1 MAEEGKKE
9 EENQADVQAEE
20 TRARLTGWAPEDEFK
35 GDPDKWSDAAAWNDR
50 ADKILP
56 IMRASNKRLET
67 DLISTRAELENLK
80 RVMNSIVKTNEK
92 VSKRQYERA
101 LETLRKEQAQAIT
114 DQDPTKFADLEKQK
128 DALEKPQIIK
138 TQPGQQPG
146 PHPEFQQWVV
156 DNPWY
161 TDDPER
167 RTYADSQV
175 SFVTQMNPS
184 LTGRQFFDAV
194 KKEVEGKFPD
204 RFKNPNRK
212 KKSNVDAGGDTR
224 GGGGSKKGK
233 TYADLPDDAKKV
245 CDGLVKDIEG
255 YKKEEYVKDYFEEE

>member
-1 MAEEGKKE
+1 MAEEKKE
-9 EENQADVQAEE
+9 ENQVDMQAEE
-20 TRARLTGWAPEDEFK
+20 TRARLTGWTPEDEFK
-35 GDPDKWSDAAAWNDR
+35 GDPDKWSDAEKWNDR
-50 ADKILP
+50 ADKIMP
-56 IMRASNKRLET
+56 IMRVSNKRLES

-92 VSKRQYERA
+92 VSKRQYDRA
-101 LETLRKEQAQAIT
+101 LETIRKEQAQAIT
-114 DQDPTKFADLEKQK
+114 DQDSTKFAELEKKK
-128 DALEKPQIIK
+128 DALEKPQAARP
-138 TQPGQQPG
+138 QQGSQPG

-167 RTYADSQV
+167 RAYADSQV
-175 SFVTQMNPS
+175 PFVTQMNPQ
-184 LTGRQFFDAV
+184 LMGRQFFDAV

-212 KKSNVDAGGDTR
+212 KKSSVDAGGDTR
-224 GGGGSKKGK
+224 DGGGSKKGK
-233 TYADLPDDAKKV
+233 TYADLPADAKKV
-245 CDGLVKDIEG
+245 CDGLVKDIPG